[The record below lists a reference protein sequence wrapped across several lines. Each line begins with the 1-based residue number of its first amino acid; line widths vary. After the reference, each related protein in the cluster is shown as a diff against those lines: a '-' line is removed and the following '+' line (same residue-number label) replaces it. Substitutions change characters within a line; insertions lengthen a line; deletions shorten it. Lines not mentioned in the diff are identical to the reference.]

1 MKIKPFHVQP
11 LHTFANPT
19 KPAKATTNSSFID
32 KVEISSVAMDMRG
45 TNPIEQARAE
55 KVAQLKA
62 DVQSGAYK
70 VDARKVAQDMLNYY
84 RF

>member
-1 MKIKPFHVQP
+1 MKIKPLHLQP
-11 LHTFANPT
+11 IHAYSTIA
-19 KPAKATTNSSFID
+19 KPNKKAPASSFLD
-32 KVEISSVAMDMRG
+32 KVEISSAAIDMRG
-45 TNPIEQARAE
+45 TQSIEQARAE

-70 VDARKVAQDMLNYY
+70 VDTRQVAQDMLNYY